1 MFESLLGDWRIA
13 TGVKASLLL
22 VADNLEQLCR
32 RWSEVCGTW
41 IHMSLRAYLHGE
53 GGTRGKITAKGVAV
67 ALCSSI
73 SLRHINKINDLYWPM
88 VTECKDIREKYLHQ
102 VR

>member
-32 RWSEVCGTW
+32 RWSEVCGIW
-41 IHMSLRAYLHGE
+41 IHMSLRGYLHGE
-53 GGTRGKITAKGVAV
+53 GGTRGKITVKGVACKTHAQLLFV
-67 ALCSSI
+67 APYHCIILT
-73 SLRHINKINDLYWPM
+73 K
-88 VTECKDIREKYLHQ
+88 
-102 VR
+102 